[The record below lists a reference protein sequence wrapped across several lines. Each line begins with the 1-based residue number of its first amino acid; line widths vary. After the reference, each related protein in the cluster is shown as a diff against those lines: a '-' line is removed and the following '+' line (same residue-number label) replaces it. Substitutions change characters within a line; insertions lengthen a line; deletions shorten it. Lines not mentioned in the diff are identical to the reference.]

1 VIELTPQ
8 EWTRLYK
15 EVALHAQRMTHTKN
29 PKRQWTA
36 RDRAQ
41 EAVQRA
47 CERMLT
53 QRPASVTSFETARSY
68 LLGAIRSSLHHAGEE
83 AEARSSAE
91 QAAIVEDETVR
102 GDPTKTPEQMQLEA
116 GIRAGEQRRAARLV
130 ELTREELA
138 GDRIALGTM
147 DCIADDRTP
156 RPSRPASSSARWKR
170 CTPLACV
177 ASGPWTER
185 LRATSASANLRA
197 RRSDGAARSGS
208 NLECPGAAVPR
219 GRGRGGPRSRRRRSR
234 CRRSQA
240 RGMTRCRPSMRTSL
254 PHFHGPRAA
263 AVRSPSPCGSPR
275 APQPSRL
282 AAR

>member
-1 VIELTPQ
+1 VIELSPQ

-29 PKRQWTA
+29 PKRQYTA

-83 AEARSSAE
+83 TEARTEAE
-91 QAAIVEDETVR
+91 QAAIVEDATVR
-102 GDPTKTPEQMQLEA
+102 GDPTKTPEQMQLQA
-116 GIRAGEQRRAARLV
+116 GIRAGEQRKAARLV

-147 DCIADDRTP
+147 DCIADDKD
-156 RPSRPASSSARWKR
+156 SPAEQAAILECAVEEVYSARM
-170 CTPLACV
+170 
-177 ASGPWTER
+177 
-185 LRATSASANLRA
+185 
-197 RRSDGAARSGS
+197 
-208 NLECPGAAVPR
+208 
-219 GRGRGGPRSRRRRSR
+219 RRRRAMDR
-234 CRRSQA
+234 ALA
-240 RGMTRCRPSMRTSL
+240 RYERER
-254 PHFHGPRAA
+254 
-263 AVRSPSPCGSPR
+263 
-275 APQPSRL
+275 QPESEKK
-282 AAR
+282 